1 MKRVQSREK
10 GLGRLRKTLFSPV
23 TLPRTVK
30 AGGIWSPNLLVI
42 LFFCYIFQQ
51 DAIRSMYM
59 HDTEGETIYRLTN
72 CTSITA
78 QFCIKSLKSL
88 KKHRAK
94 AKRKKLQIA
103 MAELP

>member
-1 MKRVQSREK
+1 
-10 GLGRLRKTLFSPV
+10 
-23 TLPRTVK
+23 
-30 AGGIWSPNLLVI
+30 
-42 LFFCYIFQQ
+42 
-51 DAIRSMYM
+51 MYM